1 MIVDDPVPSS
11 PAILIVDDDPD
22 IAATLSDFLEHD
34 GYQVHSARTGGE
46 AILRVGEQSFAAVL
60 LDLGLP
66 DCDGSEVLAAILSMV
81 PTLPVIV
88 LTAYSTLERKVA
100 SLGHGAFAFLA
111 KPYNREELR
120 SLLRR
125 AVGVRTPPRGRSAN
139 EPAGIAEEERFRPIV
154 QQATDAIILADARG
168 IILSCNPAAQRL
180 FGRTEPQMVGHPL
193 TMLMP
198 ARYREPHQR
207 GLERFASSG
216 EARILGKTVEM
227 HALRQE
233 DDEFPIELT
242 LTTWT
247 SQQGTFFCG
256 IIRDITLRKQAEEAL
271 QLSEQRYRVLYDD
284 NPSMYFTIDPE
295 GMVQSV
301 NRFGADQLGYA
312 VSELIGRPV
321 FTVVHEEDRAS
332 IRRHLAS
339 CLALDGRVLTW
350 EFRKVRKDGTVMW
363 VKERAR
369 LIRDHTDRP
378 LIMIVCEDISERKQ
392 AQDALHH
399 REQGLHLLLDKV
411 PGILWTTDRD
421 LRFTSSLGAG
431 LALLHHRPHDV
442 IGMTLYD
449 YFDSRDDSFPAIAVH
464 RRALAGESITYEQD
478 WMGLTFHTHVEPL
491 RNDAGQ
497 IIGTIG
503 LAIERTP
510 YQRERSPEPTRPER
524 QEST

>member
-1 MIVDDPVPSS
+1 MIVEDPLLPH
-11 PAILIVDDDPD
+11 PAVLIVDDDPD
-22 IAATLSDFLEHD
+22 IAAGLLDLLEHD
-34 GYQVHSARTGGE
+34 GYEVQSVSTGRE
-46 AILRVGEQSFAAVL
+46 AIARVSERSFAAVL

-66 DCDGSEVLAAILSMV
+66 DCDGSEVLAAILSVV

-88 LTAYSTLERKVA
+88 LTAYSTLERSVA

-120 SLLRR
+120 SVLRR
-125 AVGVRTPPRGRSAN
+125 AVGVRTPPLRGRTSDQART
-139 EPAGIAEEERFRPIV
+139 AEEERFRSVV
-154 QQATDAIILADARG
+154 QQATDAIILANARG

-180 FGRTEPQMVGHPL
+180 FGRTESQLTGQPL

-198 ARYREPHQR
+198 ARYREAHQR

-216 EARILGKTVEM
+216 ESRILGKTVEM
-227 HALRQE
+227 HALRQDE
-233 DDEFPIELT
+233 SEFPIELT

-256 IIRDITLRKQAEEAL
+256 IIRDITLRKRAEEAL
-271 QLSEQRYRVLYDD
+271 QISEERYRVLYDD
-284 NPSMYFTIDPE
+284 NPSMYFTVDPE
-295 GMVQSV
+295 GLVQSV

-312 VSELIGRPV
+312 VSELIGQPV

-339 CLALDGRVLTW
+339 CLALDGHVLTW

-369 LIRDHTDRP
+369 VVRNHADRP

-421 LRFTSSLGAG
+421 LRFTSSLGTG
-431 LALLHHRPHDV
+431 LTLLRHRPNEV
-442 IGMTLYD
+442 VGTTLYD
-449 YFDSRDDSFPAIAVH
+449 YFNSRDDSFPAIAAH
-464 RRALAGESITYEQD
+464 RRALSGESITYEQA

-491 RNDAGQ
+491 RNDTGQ

-503 LAIERTP
+503 IAIERTP
-510 YQRERSPEPTRPER
+510 YQREPAPDQTREGR
-524 QEST
+524 LEST

>member
-1 MIVDDPVPSS
+1 MIIDDALLPR

-22 IAATLSDFLEHD
+22 IAAGLMDLLEHD
-34 GYQVHSARTGGE
+34 GYQVQSVQTGRE
-46 AILRVGEQSFAAVL
+46 AIARVSEQSFATVL

-88 LTAYSTLERKVA
+88 LTAYSTLERSVA
-100 SLGHGAFAFLA
+100 SLGHGAFSFLA

-120 SLLRR
+120 SVLRR
-125 AVGVRTPPRGRSAN
+125 AVGDRTPPLRGRTSDQART
-139 EPAGIAEEERFRPIV
+139 AEEERFRSVV
-154 QQATDAIILADARG
+154 QQATDAIILANVRG

-180 FGRTEPQMVGHPL
+180 FGLTESQMTGQPL

-198 ARYREPHQR
+198 ARYREAHQR
-207 GLERFASSG
+207 GLDRFASSG
-216 EARILGKTVEM
+216 ESRILGKTVEM
-227 HALRQE
+227 HGLRQDE
-233 DDEFPIELT
+233 SEFPIELT

-256 IIRDITLRKQAEEAL
+256 IIRDITLRKAAEEAL
-271 QLSEQRYRVLYDD
+271 QLSEERYRVLYDD
-284 NPSMYFTIDPE
+284 NPSMYFTVDPE
-295 GMVQSV
+295 GIVQSV

-312 VSELIGRPV
+312 VSDLIGQPV
-321 FTVVHEEDRAS
+321 FTVVHQEDCAS

-339 CLALDGRVLTW
+339 CLALDGHVLTW

-369 LIRDHTDRP
+369 IVRDAADRP

-431 LALLHHRPHDV
+431 LALLHHRPDEV
-442 IGMTLYD
+442 VGITLYD
-449 YFDSRDDSFPAIAVH
+449 YFGTRDDSFAAIAAH
-464 RRALAGESITYEQD
+464 RRALAGESITYEQE

-491 RNDAGQ
+491 RNNAAQ

-503 LAIERTP
+503 IAIERTP
-510 YQRERSPEPTRPER
+510 YQRERAPEPKREGKV
-524 QEST
+524 EST